1 MHMKR
6 AAIVDTINKLQGSN
20 GHQEVL
26 RIYNSQQPLPRGYRL
41 QEKDPWCAA
50 TVTAVFLQNGCN
62 IFAECSCPAMILKA
76 KEAGIWQEADTYEA
90 QPGDV
95 IMYDWQDS
103 GLGDNTG
110 TADHTGIVT
119 ARNGQQ
125 LTVREGNKNGTLGE
139 RRITIGSRYI
149 RGYITPKFEEET
161 GDKLTAGNGSGWE
174 IRPATE
180 TTKSV
185 LPVLKTGS
193 KGKAVAVWQIIA
205 DAIPDGEFGTQ
216 TEKATKIFQQ
226 QHGLEVDGIVGEKT
240 WSAGLKTL

>member
-6 AAIVDTINKLQGSN
+6 AAIVDTVNKLQGST

-26 RIYNSQQPLPRGYRL
+26 RIYNSQKPLPRGYRL

-50 TVTAVFLQNGCN
+50 TVTAVFLENGCST
-62 IFAECSCPAMILKA
+62 FAECSCPAMILKA
-76 KEAGIWQEADTYEA
+76 KEAGIWQEADAYEA

-125 LTVREGNKNGTLGE
+125 LTVREGNKNGTLGD
-139 RRITIGSRYI
+139 RQIAINSRYI
-149 RGYITPKFEEET
+149 RGYITPIFEDEAET
-161 GDKLTAGNGSGWE
+161 NNQGDT
-174 IRPATE
+174 
-180 TTKSV
+180 
-185 LPVLKTGS
+185 LPMLRSGS

-216 TEKATKIFQQ
+216 TEKATRIFQQ
-226 QHGLEVDGIVGEKT
+226 QHGLQVDGIVGEKT
-240 WSAGLKTL
+240 WAAGLKTL